1 MTSPTPL
8 TPPTA
13 PSRHGVP
20 FFVSLATIVVGA
32 CVLAGTVI
40 GTGVTAA
47 ATLRDSGSGYAM
59 SETSTDGL
67 TDLDVDVAGG
77 SLTIAYGDVSEAQLD
92 VGSGA
97 DGWTFERKGSTL
109 RVSSPQTNFVGWSNG
124 AGSATLVL
132 PRASAT
138 TNLDARIQVAGGA
151 LSVDADFGSLNV
163 QLAGGDVDLAG
174 DVRTLDVSVS
184 GGSAS
189 GTLTGVGDA
198 TFEVAGGS
206 LASTLAGDAPARTR
220 ITVTAG
226 SADITLPDEEYN
238 VTTDSGLG
246 RIDNRLRTSSSAT
259 AVVDVEASLGQVS
272 LRS

>member
-1 MTSPTPL
+1 M
-8 TPPTA
+8 
-13 PSRHGVP
+13 
-20 FFVSLATIVVGA
+20 
-32 CVLAGTVI
+32 LAGTVI

-77 SLTIAYGDVSEAQLD
+77 SLTIAYGDVSEAQLE

-97 DGWTFERKGSTL
+97 DGWTFERQGSTL

-220 ITVTAG
+220 SRSPPAPPTSPCPTTSTTSPPRAVSAGRQPPAHLVVGDGGRGRRSGPGAGVAAVVTPARGVRICRRRTVRA
-226 SADITLPDEEYN
+226 
-238 VTTDSGLG
+238 TDSDPS
-246 RIDNRLRTSSSAT
+246 R
-259 AVVDVEASLGQVS
+259 
-272 LRS
+272 RS